1 MTLLAEKRGS
11 AAVLVILALALGVG
25 SDVVAQAQMIEIPR
39 IPFLSQSGLED
50 RGEVAS
56 SLEILFFLT
65 ILTMAPAIVLLTTSF
80 TRMVIVL
87 GFLRQAI
94 GLQQIPANQIVVG
107 LALFMTVFLMRPV
120 GDKIYQEALRPY
132 LNEEISG
139 QEAFPIVVSSMRAF
153 MLQHTRKKDLA
164 LFHHIATGGQAAE
177 TADKVETLT
186 LIPAFVISELKT
198 AFQMAFLVYLPFLV
212 VDLVI
217 ASVLMSMG
225 MLLLPPV
232 LISLPFKILLFV
244 AVDGW
249 NLIVTSL
256 LRSFSMPL

>member
-1 MTLLAEKRGS
+1 M
-11 AAVLVILALALGVG
+11 
-25 SDVVAQAQMIEIPR
+25 
-39 IPFLSQSGLED
+39 
-50 RGEVAS
+50 
-56 SLEILFFLT
+56 
-65 ILTMAPAIVLLTTSF
+65 
-80 TRMVIVL
+80 
-87 GFLRQAI
+87 
-94 GLQQIPANQIVVG
+94 
-107 LALFMTVFLMRPV
+107 
-120 GDKIYQEALRPY
+120 
-132 LNEEISG
+132 
-139 QEAFPIVVSSMRAF
+139 
-153 MLQHTRKKDLA
+153 
-164 LFHHIATGGQAAE
+164 FHHIATGGQAAE

>member
-1 MTLLAEKRGS
+1 M
-11 AAVLVILALALGVG
+11 
-25 SDVVAQAQMIEIPR
+25 
-39 IPFLSQSGLED
+39 
-50 RGEVAS
+50 
-56 SLEILFFLT
+56 
-65 ILTMAPAIVLLTTSF
+65 
-80 TRMVIVL
+80 
-87 GFLRQAI
+87 
-94 GLQQIPANQIVVG
+94 
-107 LALFMTVFLMRPV
+107 
-120 GDKIYQEALRPY
+120 
-132 LNEEISG
+132 
-139 QEAFPIVVSSMRAF
+139 
-153 MLQHTRKKDLA
+153 
-164 LFHHIATGGQAAE
+164 FHHIATGGQAAE
-177 TADKVETLT
+177 TADTVETLT

>member
-1 MTLLAEKRGS
+1 MSLSIQKHYLAGFIIAFMLFACIGNES
-11 AAVLVILALALGVG
+11 
-25 SDVVAQAQMIEIPR
+25 VAQSSLIEIPR
-39 IPFLSQSGLED
+39 IPFLSQDGLED
-50 RGEVAS
+50 RGGVAS

-65 ILTMAPAIVLLTTSF
+65 VLTLTPAIVLLTTSF

-94 GLQQIPANQIVVG
+94 GLQQIPANQIIVG

-120 GDKIYQEALRPY
+120 GTQIYQEALRPY
-132 LNEEISG
+132 MDETISA
-139 QEAFPIVVSSMRAF
+139 QEAFPIVVSSMRSF
-153 MLQHTRKKDLA
+153 MLRHTRKKDLA
-164 LFHHIATGGQAAE
+164 LFHHIATGGQSAA
-177 TADKVETLT
+177 TADDVGTLT
-186 LIPAFVISELKT
+186 LIPAFVISELST
-198 AFQMAFLVYLPFLV
+198 AFQMAFLIYLPFLV

-249 NLIVTSL
+249 NMIVTSL
-256 LRSFSMPL
+256 LRSFSM

>member
-1 MTLLAEKRGS
+1 MILLGQKRY
-11 AAVLVILALALGVG
+11 LVKFFICFLFFAGLGGEVG
-25 SDVVAQAQMIEIPR
+25 AQGPLIEIPR
-39 IPFLSQSGLED
+39 IPFLSQDGLEN

-56 SLEILFFLT
+56 SLEVLFFLT
-65 ILTMAPAIVLLTTSF
+65 VLTLAPAIVLLTTSF

-107 LALFMTVFLMRPV
+107 LSLFMTVFLMRPV
-120 GDKIYQEALRPY
+120 GTKIYEDALRPY
-132 LNEEISG
+132 MDEKISA
-139 QEAFPIVVSSMRAF
+139 QEAFPIVVSSMRSF

-164 LFHHIATGGQAAE
+164 LFHHIATGGQSAE
-177 TADKVETLT
+177 TSDEVGTLT
-186 LIPAFVISELKT
+186 LVPAFVISELNT
-198 AFQMAFLVYLPFLV
+198 AFQMAFLIYLPFLV

-256 LRSFSMPL
+256 LQSFSI